1 MIVETLENE
10 VIKIRTPDGTL
21 FAIVIE
27 NKDGSINSFQFT
39 IGKAGSAVT
48 AWATAL
54 AGIMTLAIKNGVTLE
69 QLMSE
74 LSGITSERE
83 ARTLGSIC
91 RSGPEGVFMAL
102 MRYKRSRFEKVA
114 ESLGMVDKDNRGASV
129 APWARQRD
137 R

>member
-1 MIVETLENE
+1 MLENE
-10 VIKIRTPDGTL
+10 VIRVRTPDGTL

-27 NKDGSINSFQFT
+27 NADGTINSFQFT
-39 IGKAGSAVT
+39 IGKAGNAVT

-54 AGIMTLAIKNGVTLE
+54 AGIMTLAVKNGVTLE

-83 ARTLGSIC
+83 ARSVGSTC
-91 RSGPEGVFMAL
+91 RSGPEGVWMAL
-102 MRYKRSRFEKVA
+102 VRYKRSRFAKVA
-114 ESLGMVDKDNRGASV
+114 EAIGIEDRNYRGASV
-129 APWARQRD
+129 APWAKHRD